1 MKIEKSFDI
10 ACSRDAVW
18 AAFDDVHL
26 VAECLPGAAIGE
38 DLGDGRYK
46 GKFSI
51 KLGPMAAAFA
61 GDVSIERKPEEWTGI
76 VSGKGA
82 DARSSSRAT
91 GSLTYRLFGGGGEQ
105 PTHVEVMSEVNFA
118 GALAQFGKAGVIH
131 EIAGR
136 LTSEF
141 VRNFEAKL
149 QAARES
155 RTASASFDR
164 APATGPGPADGH
176 PAPAAQPAASLDAG
190 NLIWSILKDRV
201 FGLFRRLTGRAA

>member
-10 ACSRDAVW
+10 ACSRDSVW
-18 AAFDDVHL
+18 TAFGDVHL
-26 VAECLPGAAIGE
+26 VAECLPGASVGQ
-38 DLGDGRYK
+38 DLGGGSYK

-61 GDVSIERKPEEWTGI
+61 GDVSIERKPEAWTGI

-82 DARSSSRAT
+82 DPRSSSRAT
-91 GSLTYRLFGGGGEQ
+91 GSMTYRLSRGEGDQ
-105 PTHVEVMSEVNFA
+105 PTHVEVVSEINFA
-118 GALAQFGKAGVIH
+118 GTLAQFGKAGVIH

-149 QAARES
+149 HAAHNS
-155 RTASASFDR
+155 RTASPGFDR
-164 APATGPGPADGH
+164 APATGPGLADGH
-176 PAPAAQPAASLDAG
+176 APAAAQPAASLDAG
-190 NLIWSILKDRV
+190 NLIWSILRDRV
-201 FGLFRRLTGRAA
+201 LGLFRRLTGRAA